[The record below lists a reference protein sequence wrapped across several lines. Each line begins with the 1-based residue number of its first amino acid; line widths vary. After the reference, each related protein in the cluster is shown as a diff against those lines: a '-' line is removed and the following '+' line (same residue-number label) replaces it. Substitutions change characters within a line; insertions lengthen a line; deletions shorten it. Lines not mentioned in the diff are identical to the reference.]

1 MTVEELR
8 QKLEGID
15 PRTEVVAQWR
25 VDNEPTYFDV
35 AAASLAVHRCGGSLT
50 ALRAPRVPLL
60 PSMLFLLHGFVFYVS
75 P

>member
-35 AAASLAVHRCGGSLT
+35 WDASLQKATFSRLEGIAEFTFGGDGSP
-50 ALRAPRVPLL
+50 AW
-60 PSMLFLLHGFVFYVS
+60 LFIHIEEA
-75 P
+75 

>member
-35 AAASLAVHRCGGSLT
+35 WDASLQKATLSRLEGIVGFTFGGDGSP
-50 ALRAPRVPLL
+50 AW
-60 PSMLFLLHGFVFYVS
+60 LFLHVGEA
-75 P
+75 